1 LADDEFMSQEVLE
14 AGKALFAIHT
24 IMLERNK

>member
-14 AGKALFAIHT
+14 AGNALFAIHT